1 MTLARDGLPRGL
13 IVKGVGGLYYVQGED
28 GQLHVLRAKGK
39 FRKLNM
45 TPLVGDR
52 VAYTP
57 DKGEEHGW
65 LEEILP
71 RDSVLVRP
79 PVANVRTIL
88 VVIAPQP
95 APDYLLVDLLLAMAY
110 EQGIEPALVVNKCDL
125 DPDIAREAGEMY
137 RGLKLPILPA
147 SAETGEGLGE
157 LARVMAQGI
166 CCFAGQSGVGKSTLL
181 GKITGLSLET
191 GEISRKISRGRHTT
205 RHVQL
210 LSQGGFTVLDTP
222 GFSLLEP
229 WENLE
234 PIRLKEFYPEFA
246 SYEGLCKFAPCYH
259 FSEPGCAVLKAARDG
274 ELSGERLGRYH
285 LLLQKIQKAWRER
298 YE

>member
-157 LARVMAQGI
+157 VARVMAQGI